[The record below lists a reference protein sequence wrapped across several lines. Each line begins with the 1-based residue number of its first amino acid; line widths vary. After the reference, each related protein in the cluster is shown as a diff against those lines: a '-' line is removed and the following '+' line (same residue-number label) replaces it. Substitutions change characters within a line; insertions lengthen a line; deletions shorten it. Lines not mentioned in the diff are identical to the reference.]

1 MNNTIKL
8 YVQLDT
14 ADIKDEDQA
23 WREGADGFIVRR
35 PECTIDD
42 LKKQPPATV
51 VLQDSDP
58 AKWLDLQDDRR
69 CFWSSSEGLD
79 ATAALRD
86 EWPELDWVP
95 HLSVYRPSI
104 NYRFSGKGLGE
115 GFSFYMPDTSAIR
128 AWRVTDGEQSLL
140 EAVEKA
146 QRLGFEAVWLH
157 SLDAA
162 QAGRGLELEMLDRTT
177 GSELDIWISGGVTQA
192 GHLGNLLRSGG
203 ASSVVV
209 GNELA
214 RQAQATTLC
223 ECLKPVSEPVTAE
236 VNFSYGQSYS
246 S

>member
-1 MNNTIKL
+1 MNNAIKL

-23 WREGADGFIVRR
+23 WMDGADGFIVRR
-35 PECTIDD
+35 PECTISE

-58 AKWLDLQDDRR
+58 AKWLDLQDDRT

-79 ATAALRD
+79 AAAALRD
-86 EWPELDWVP
+86 EWPELIWVP
-95 HLSVYRPSI
+95 HLSVYRPSMS
-104 NYRFSGKGLGE
+104 YRFSGKGLGE

-146 QRLGFEAVWLH
+146 QRLGFESLWLH

-162 QAGRGLELEMLDRTT
+162 QAGRGLELEMLDRTS

-192 GHLGNLLRSGG
+192 GHLSNLLRSGG
-203 ASSVVV
+203 ASGVVV
-209 GNELA
+209 GSELA
-214 RQAQATTLC
+214 RQAQASTLC
-223 ECLKPVSEPVTAE
+223 GCLKPVAEPVTAE
-236 VNFSYGQSYS
+236 VNFSHGQSYS